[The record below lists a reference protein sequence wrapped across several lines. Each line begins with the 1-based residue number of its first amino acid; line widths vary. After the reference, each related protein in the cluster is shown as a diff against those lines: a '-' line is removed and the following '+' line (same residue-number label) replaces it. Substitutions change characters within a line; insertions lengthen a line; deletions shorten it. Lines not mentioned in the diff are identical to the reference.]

1 MENQPSS
8 PNNAQIKK
16 QTKTPSSLFKTDI
29 VDKVL
34 DEHVINN
41 RLKPVAMDNN
51 EENSKEGAVDDMNG
65 QQEDAVADQV
75 SSDGMSSPI
84 DEMMI

>member
-16 QTKTPSSLFKTDI
+16 RTKTPSSLFKTDI

-34 DEHVINN
+34 DEHVVNN
-41 RLKPVAMDNN
+41 RLRPVAIDDKK
-51 EENSKEGAVDDMNG
+51 ENSKEHVVGDIDG
-65 QQEDAVADQV
+65 PQEDAVADQV